1 MHATFVAISLTTLQ
15 SYAGIDT
22 VEAMFSRHQRA
33 ETRNRARDELKRV
46 INSIDRV
53 RRWEKRWVAL
63 KDSSINVYKWVPVT
77 GQPTMPAPK
86 IVKPIVEEDMSY
98 AASADNSQDG
108 TTVSSSRMAASLNED
123 SNTAF
128 SENGFD
134 SDSNMASE
142 AISFKADAH
151 NASTDFS
158 AIRNEEA
165 KKGQ

>member
-1 MHATFVAISLTTLQ
+1 
-15 SYAGIDT
+15 
-22 VEAMFSRHQRA
+22 MFSRHQRA

-46 INSIDRV
+46 INSIEKV
-53 RRWEKRWVAL
+53 RRWEKRWVPL
-63 KDSSINVYKWVPVT
+63 KDSSINVFKWVPVT
-77 GQPTMPAPK
+77 GQPTIPAPK
-86 IVKPIVEEDMSY
+86 IVKPIVEDDISN

-142 AISFKADAH
+142 ALTFKSNAP

-158 AIRNEEA
+158 AIRNEEV
-165 KKGQ
+165 KKEQ